1 MQQNTPR
8 KNKILFCVVVKVS
21 ENTVI
26 IDLNSLKQLA
36 ITLLLE
42 KEVSN
47 C

>member
-8 KNKILFCVVVKVS
+8 ENKIFCVVVKVS

-26 IDLNSLKQLA
+26 IDLNSLEQLA
-36 ITLLLE
+36 ITLLLG